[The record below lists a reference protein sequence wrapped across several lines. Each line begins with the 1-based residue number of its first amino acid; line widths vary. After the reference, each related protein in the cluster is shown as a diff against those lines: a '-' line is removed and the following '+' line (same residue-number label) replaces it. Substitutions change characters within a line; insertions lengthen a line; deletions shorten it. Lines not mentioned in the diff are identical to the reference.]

1 MLENTERKIKLDN
14 PEKLTTY
21 RVHKTKKKNTTQY
34 YFIRIDRNYSFGSFE
49 ITSIRLYTPLVRGLH
64 GVYNLIEVISS

>member
-1 MLENTERKIKLDN
+1 MLENTEGKIKLDN

-34 YFIRIDRNYSFGSFE
+34 YW
-49 ITSIRLYTPLVRGLH
+49 TP
-64 GVYNLIEVISS
+64 VYANN